1 MTGGGHKFDAAH
13 RAYLDSEERR
23 AYLDPTRILK
33 AFRLRPGMRIADIG
47 SGTGFF
53 AIPAAEI
60 VGPTGRVYAGDLSP
74 EMLED
79 LRTKLQRA
87 RTGNL
92 EALRSTEDRV
102 PLPDASVDFAFLACV
117 LHELDG
123 PGTLL
128 EARRVLTPAGRLGV
142 VDWKKEDSEFGPPK
156 AHRLDEDEARAVVS
170 DAGFDPTRTFDAGEH
185 HYGIEARVRRR

>member
-13 RAYLDSEERR
+13 RAYLGSEERR

-60 VGPTGRVYAGDLSP
+60 VGPTGRVYAVDLSP

-87 RTGNL
+87 QTGNL

-170 DAGFDPTRTFDAGEH
+170 DAGFDPTRTFDAGKH